1 MFQSKFN
8 RLIVASIAAA
18 AIAPTAALASPA
30 GDAGGTASETQ
41 DFRAPDNQ
49 VGGGAPGTGVVQD
62 LRAPDQVAPGTQ
74 PGKVL
79 PGPPTWPANPQT
91 IKPAAPTN
99 ATSDDGIDD
108 GVLIA
113 LGGGALLLV
122 AGMGVAGRKR
132 LQVVRQRQLAYGRIP
147 GDAATGGV
155 PGTRSNC
162 SPLTSHRGTSDAAP
176 TAPDIP
182 AARRAPAGAHASAPG
197 A

>member
-18 AIAPTAALASPA
+18 AIAPTAAFASPA
-30 GDAGGTASETQ
+30 SDAGGTAPQTQ
-41 DFRAPDNQ
+41 DLRAPDNQPDNQ

-91 IKPAAPTN
+91 INSAPTN
-99 ATSDDGIDD
+99 ATSDNGIDD

-132 LQVVRQRQLAYGRIP
+132 LQVVRQRQLA
-147 GDAATGGV
+147 
-155 PGTRSNC
+155 
-162 SPLTSHRGTSDAAP
+162 
-176 TAPDIP
+176 
-182 AARRAPAGAHASAPG
+182 
-197 A
+197 

>member
-30 GDAGGTASETQ
+30 SDAGGTGPQTQ
-41 DFRAPDNQ
+41 DLRAPDNQ

-74 PGKVL
+74 PAPVVA
-79 PGPPTWPANPQT
+79 GPPTWPANPQT
-91 IKPAAPTN
+91 IKPAPAN
-99 ATSDDGIDD
+99 ATSDNGIDD

-122 AGMGVAGRKR
+122 AGIGVAGRKR
-132 LQVVRQRQLAYGRIP
+132 LQVVRQRQLA
-147 GDAATGGV
+147 
-155 PGTRSNC
+155 
-162 SPLTSHRGTSDAAP
+162 
-176 TAPDIP
+176 
-182 AARRAPAGAHASAPG
+182 
-197 A
+197 